1 MSQQQSSQNASLTT
15 GLENSTYNLIS
26 SLDQEAKFLY
36 KTIDTYIED
45 ARREGRTHIEDLWNT
60 IKEDKKKH
68 VKILKEALSRD
79 AKEEKLND

>member
-1 MSQQQSSQNASLTT
+1 MSQQQSSQNANPTT
-15 GLENSTYNLIS
+15 GLENSTYNIIS

-45 ARREGRTHIEDLWNT
+45 AKRERRSDVEEVWNT

-68 VKILKEALSRD
+68 VKMLREVLSKD
-79 AKEEKLND
+79 AREEKLNR